1 MTKDDAIKAIEAKRV
16 PEDQHVTIDR
26 AMAGSYNRGLDH
38 AIEAI
43 RALPDAGWRDI
54 SEFDWQNAKDGC
66 EMLIYNDRGQFV
78 GSWEPDWSMQ
88 HGYHGGWWMI
98 SDGKDFERP
107 LRGDTPTHWMPL
119 PHPPEKA

>member
-16 PEDQHVTIDR
+16 PEDQRVTIDR

-54 SEFDWQNAKDGC
+54 ESAPKDGTQILAWC
-66 EMLIYNDRGQFV
+66 VCRETGDAWIAADVAWWKPADHWIGVADGIV
-78 GSWEPDWSMQ
+78 G
-88 HGYHGGWWMI
+88 
-98 SDGKDFERP
+98 
-107 LRGDTPTHWMPL
+107 PTHWIPL
-119 PHPPEKA
+119 PPPPEKA